1 MYGPVFCHIN
11 RKLAMG
17 ATQVRIALTASIYGN
32 YSSIDIATI
41 SGVIGNSLCHTPV
54 AR

>member
-11 RKLAMG
+11 RKLAMR
-17 ATQVRIALTASIYGN
+17 AAQVRIALAAGFFGLH
-32 YSSIDIATI
+32 SSIDIATF